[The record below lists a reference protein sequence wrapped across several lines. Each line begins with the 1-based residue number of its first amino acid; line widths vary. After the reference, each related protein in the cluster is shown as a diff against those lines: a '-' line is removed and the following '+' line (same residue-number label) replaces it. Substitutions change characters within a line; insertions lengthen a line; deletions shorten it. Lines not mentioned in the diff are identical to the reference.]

1 MVSPECQKQYT
12 MVGDSESRPRR
23 VVAHLIAS
31 TARLRPRLRSLMVL
45 MFLTRA
51 TERGA

>member
-1 MVSPECQKQYT
+1 

-23 VVAHLIAS
+23 VVAHFSAS
-31 TARLRPRLRSLMVL
+31 THRLTPRRSSLMVR